1 MRPQEAMA
9 RIAHAL
15 GDLAPDVREAIEI
28 SLHTL
33 IAAWQV
39 DCRAVLELTRQ
50 NQQFR
55 RDLAELRT
63 LMMKSTSFPRLHP
76 KTLVE
81 YEDRWLRPMVQGR
94 IPEAGIERLLQENK

>member
-1 MRPQEAMA
+1 MRPKEAMA
-9 RIAHAL
+9 RIACAL
-15 GDLAPDVREAIEI
+15 SDLAPDVREAIEI

-39 DCRAVLELTRQ
+39 DCRAMAELDRQ

-55 RDLAELRT
+55 RDLAELRL

-94 IPEAGIERLLQENK
+94 IPEEGIARLFRENK